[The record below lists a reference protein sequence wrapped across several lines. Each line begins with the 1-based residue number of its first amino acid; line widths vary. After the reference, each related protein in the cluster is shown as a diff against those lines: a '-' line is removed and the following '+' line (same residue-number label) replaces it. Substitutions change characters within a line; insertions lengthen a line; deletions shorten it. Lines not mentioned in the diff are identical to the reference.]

1 MNDRKITRC
10 TLNFKW
16 SDGAT
21 ESMWENLPEY
31 LRIEI
36 DRYLEELV
44 DLRNQEPENY
54 AFINEKGVVK

>member
-1 MNDRKITRC
+1 MKTVTNC

-36 DRYLEELV
+36 TRYLEELV
-44 DLRNQEPENY
+44 ELRERDPEEY
-54 AFINEKGVVK
+54 AMLNEKGVVEL